1 MFDTDYENPLEYCNS
16 ADSLEENTK
25 DLVES
30 DYTDYVTESVGAVA
44 QRTISIVSNSTTKL
58 SNAIKK
64 ATSLPKTNFS
74 SIKEL
79 SVGKG
84 YLDISDILIPTLP
97 GFTGTYKDLS
107 EALSNNKHLLDT
119 VVNSTLKPTLMYL
132 ERLMSD
138 KDLLSSRAP
147 AKDVSNFKLNNY
159 KLLRSNIG
167 ELFTANDNISMR
179 AYGSVFGNLSE
190 FDSTSKQIGDLYHAY
205 SNTSSVNKV
214 LELGERIDAVAQKLY
229 FKYFSDPN
237 QKVAKEVR
245 SQVAMLLRESAI
257 ASETLAFYIH
267 IVTIA
272 NRSFTNITTHLKS
285 KIK

>member
-1 MFDTDYENPLEYCNS
+1 
-16 ADSLEENTK
+16 
-25 DLVES
+25 
-30 DYTDYVTESVGAVA
+30 
-44 QRTISIVSNSTTKL
+44 
-58 SNAIKK
+58 
-64 ATSLPKTNFS
+64 
-74 SIKEL
+74 
-79 SVGKG
+79 
-84 YLDISDILIPTLP
+84 
-97 GFTGTYKDLS
+97 
-107 EALSNNKHLLDT
+107 
-119 VVNSTLKPTLMYL
+119 MYL